1 MLTNGLQV
9 IQCPY
14 NEQCYSDTPIQ
25 TNEGNK
31 MTNLEAKVISELYD
45 ICLLDQCG
53 FDALADETGLTTS
66 VLRGVVSSLQKKGIA
81 KVVDNGYVTIIV
93 VENTEWPS
101 DFFSEEEWAEKKAAA
116 LRAAA

>member
-1 MLTNGLQV
+1 
-9 IQCPY
+9 
-14 NEQCYSDTPIQ
+14 
-25 TNEGNK
+25 
-31 MTNLEAKVISELYD
+31 MTNLESTVINALYD

-116 LRAAA
+116 LKEAARERRAA